1 MVIDAS
7 RPPTE
12 HHLSRGPG
20 AQAPSAALQGLG
32 KPRLGGPRTPPS
44 AVLGN
49 WPSNRR
55 AGPSRQGRPW
65 PGKGLCRLVWCLHG
79 HIFRVL
85 STRPIH
91 VLVSSSHVFM
101 RRSKSAPVPATTAIA
116 GIATTT
122 IRATDTLSFPEAAA
136 APAQPSRA

>member
-1 MVIDAS
+1 MPAD
-7 RPPTE
+7 RPPSTTSAAA
-12 HHLSRGPG
+12 LGRRLPRRPSRGWASPG
-20 AQAPSAALQGLG
+20 WVVQGHHPQRYLG
-32 KPRLGGPRTPPS
+32 TGPPTAGRDPAGRGGPGPGR
-44 AVLGN
+44 VC
-49 WPSNRR
+49 
-55 AGPSRQGRPW
+55 AGP
-65 PGKGLCRLVWCLHG
+65 RLVWCLHG